1 MFDRR
6 LSAFSETVKQNKAA
20 GGFFSASA
28 GICEKTRNLM
38 NYLMQPLVFA
48 DSN

>member
-6 LSAFSETVKQNKAA
+6 LSASSEAVEQNREVE
-20 GGFFSASA
+20 FFSASA
-28 GICEKTRNLM
+28 GICEKTSNPM